1 MQEEIF
7 GPLLPLITFSDLETP
22 IQYINSKEK
31 PLAVYYF
38 SENRKKQDKVIRETS
53 SGACL
58 INDVVLHIA
67 NKNLPFGGVGASGA
81 GRYHGYESFRAFSN
95 RKAIMKSG
103 TLIDIPVKYAP
114 FNRKK
119 EWIIRKL
126 LR

>member
-1 MQEEIF
+1 LNPQ
-7 GPLLPLITFSDLETP
+7 PLIGFNDLTDV
-22 IQYINSKEK
+22 IKYINSKEK

-38 SENRKKQDKVIRETS
+38 SEERKKQKKVILETF

-67 NKNLPFGGVGASGA
+67 NNNLPYGGVGASGT

-103 TLIDIPVKYAP
+103 SIIDIPLKYAP
-114 FNRKK
+114 FKNK
-119 EWIIRKL
+119 EWLIRKF